1 MPALATSPRLP
12 LSGNAAL
19 AAGALIQA
27 ALGLEFFFAGLNKTL
42 NPNYLSQFQAIV
54 GNSPAATSGPL
65 APVLQLLV
73 LPNLDVTAQLARW
86 TELGAGA
93 VLLITALE
101 VLRRRLS
108 APIGAQHAYEPL
120 VALAAALSALALGVM
135 SLITYAILG
144 GALPTINPNISFS
157 SPIAIELML
166 VPLALGIAWLE
177 FGRFQALRRAAAT

>member
-1 MPALATSPRLP
+1 MPALATSQRLP

-27 ALGLEFFFAGLNKTL
+27 AIGLEFLFAGLNKAV
-42 NPNYLSQFQAIV
+42 NPDYLAQFRAIV
-54 GNSPAATSGPL
+54 GNSPAATGGPL

-73 LPNLDVTAQLARW
+73 LPNLDFTSHLARL
-86 TELGAGA
+86 TEVGAGA

-101 VLRRRLS
+101 VVRRRLS
-108 APIGAQHAYEPL
+108 APLGAQHAYEPL
-120 VALAAALSALALGVM
+120 VALAASLSALALGVM
-135 SLITYAILG
+135 SLVTYAILG
-144 GALPTINPNISFS
+144 GALPSINPNISFS

-177 FGRFQALRRAAAT
+177 FARFLALRRPTV